1 MVSTEN
7 VDQVAEQ
14 SRVHAEAAE
23 GSVSGAMPP
32 NSDDVHLYV
41 CTHGVRD
48 CRCGD
53 TGGAVGRAIRD
64 ELRRRREADPSDL
77 STRVKL
83 DDDNACLGS
92 ANEQHEICASV
103 KMAKKSAIKD
113 SDARPEPVNNF
124 NGRA

>member
-1 MVSTEN
+1 MGILSDSVRPSSREARSYDIDGN

-23 GSVSGAMPP
+23 GSVSRAMPL
-32 NSDDVHLYV
+32 NSDDVHLNV
-41 CTHGVRD
+41 CTHGVHD

-64 ELRRRREADPSDL
+64 ELRRRKEADPSDP

-83 DDDNACLGS
+83 AEVAHGCSNL
-92 ANEQHEICASV
+92 
-103 KMAKKSAIKD
+103 
-113 SDARPEPVNNF
+113 
-124 NGRA
+124 